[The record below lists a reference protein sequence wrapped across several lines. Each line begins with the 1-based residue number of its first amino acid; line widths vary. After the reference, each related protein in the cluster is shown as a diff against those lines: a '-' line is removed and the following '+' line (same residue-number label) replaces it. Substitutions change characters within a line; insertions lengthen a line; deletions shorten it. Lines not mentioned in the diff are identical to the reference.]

1 MRLLSTVASSMS
13 TTMQTYLWI
22 TFVPLAS
29 EYLDHSKVETH
40 LIFYSC
46 TWEGFAS
53 LAVCSKCANIT
64 SLVEKS
70 CNATGCYE
78 LSLPGG
84 PSLFGFGGQI
94 NSSITSIS
102 PDLTKIEASVAQF
115 SSLISKT
122 INNTDDTN
130 AWECAMYYC
139 VNEYSSS
146 VTDGAIYQQI
156 SQTWRNDS
164 AAASVGSDLWYK
176 PPFVNDSTFRV
187 DSLAAK
193 ALNEFMSTT
202 FTGSGGINSTTSG
215 SAFSSDVIH
224 ALYETTNY
232 SHRIENLA
240 ISMTNNIR
248 QQKDGSSSPYEGL
261 AYKTETY
268 VKVRWAWFAYP
279 ATLVVASLLYLL
291 GTIVETTYRDVSIW
305 KSNNMVMLFHG
316 QRMGLDD
323 PKYVPVTTVSEMR
336 GMYADV
342 KVGLVETEGDGWKLV
357 QNQGE

>member
-1 MRLLSTVASSMS
+1 
-13 TTMQTYLWI
+13 MQMYSWI
-22 TFVPLAS
+22 TSVPQAS
-29 EYLDHSKVETH
+29 EYSVHLKMETH
-40 LIFYSC
+40 LICYSC
-46 TWEGFAS
+46 TWDGFAS

-64 SLVEKS
+64 SFVEKS

-84 PSLFGFGGQI
+84 PSLLGFGGQI

-102 PDLTKIEASVAQF
+102 PDLKDVAASVVQF

-122 INNTDDTN
+122 MNNTDDTS

-139 VNEYSSS
+139 VNEYSAS
-146 VTDGAIYQQI
+146 VTDGAIHQQI

-164 AAASVGSDLWYK
+164 AAASVDSDLWYR
-176 PPFVNDSTFRV
+176 PPFANDSAFQV
-187 DSLAAK
+187 NSLAAK

-202 FTGSGGINSTTSG
+202 FTGSGGINSTTLG

-224 ALYETTNY
+224 ALYETVNY

-240 ISMTNNIR
+240 TSMTNNIR
-248 QQKDGSSSPYEGL
+248 QQNDGSSSPYEGL

-291 GTIVETTYRDVSIW
+291 GTIIESAYRDVAIW

-323 PKYVPVTTVSEMR
+323 PRYVPVTTVSRMKEQ
-336 GMYADV
+336 YADI
-342 KVGLVETEGDGWKLV
+342 KVGLVETESDGWKLV
-357 QNQGE
+357 QDQGE